1 MSEYVDALRESGSL
15 EHSTIVCYG
24 TSLGYIVRDL
34 SNVPVVSLATA
45 RVQRFV
51 NVLDEDGRA
60 NVLRILGGLERTPG
74 VIAAYVELYTGMRQG
89 EIAGLRWRAVDLEAG
104 DVHVCE
110 AIAVSAEG
118 GTYSKPPKT
127 NQDRHVPLARGLES
141 ILKEWRASQEEQWR
155 AGHPDWKERGLS
167 FGDAY
172 VVGDDTGRWRNPPL
186 HRQGLDHDLASLR
199 PEGNAGEERDVSRP
213 APHVRHGGDLEGR
226 GHPQRVG
233 HPRPRER
240 RHDAQRVRRRGP
252 ARQAPHDRHARHGVL
267 GGGRRERGE
276 PTCAMVTAVPT
287 RGAPQ
292 RQPRP

>member
-118 GTYSKPPKT
+118 G
-127 NQDRHVPLARGLES
+127 DILEAA
-141 ILKEWRASQEEQWR
+141 KDQPGPTRA
-155 AGHPDWKERGLS
+155 ACKG
-167 FGDAY
+167 
-172 VVGDDTGRWRNPPL
+172 
-186 HRQGLDHDLASLR
+186 
-199 PEGNAGEERDVSRP
+199 
-213 APHVRHGGDLEGR
+213 APRLEG
-226 GHPQRVG
+226 
-233 HPRPRER
+233 
-240 RHDAQRVRRRGP
+240 AGP
-252 ARQAPHDRHARHGVL
+252 L
-267 GGGRRERGE
+267 LW
-276 PTCAMVTAVPT
+276 
-287 RGAPQ
+287 
-292 RQPRP
+292 